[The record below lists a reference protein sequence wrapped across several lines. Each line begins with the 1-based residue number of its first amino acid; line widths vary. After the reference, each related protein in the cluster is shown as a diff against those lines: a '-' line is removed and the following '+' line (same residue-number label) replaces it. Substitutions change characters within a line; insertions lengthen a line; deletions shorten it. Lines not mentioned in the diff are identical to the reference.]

1 MRNKRIFMGR
11 KDRELMMKDSGDE
24 KGQNSCCIQ
33 RNFAFQRPEDTDS
46 SINSK
51 YQGTFNAF

>member
-1 MRNKRIFMGR
+1 MGR

-24 KGQNSCCIQ
+24 KGQNSCCIK

-51 YQGTFNAF
+51 YQRTFNAL